1 MCSKERKVKSLSR
14 VRLFATPWTVA
25 YQAPPSMGLSR
36 QEYWSGLPFPFPGDR
51 PNPGIEPG
59 SPTLQADAL
68 RSEPP
73 GKPWCFK
80 LCFKFHVLNLV
91 FINTRELSWEMMF
104 QRNCIRY
111 FHESSVCCSVLFNP
125 LLRIRRR
132 QARAPGGSL
141 VAQQL
146 SPFGAA
152 HQFSPP
158 RGWPVNGERMRS
170 WGALAFPAWDAEGN
184 KEVFQPHRMGVGGEA
199 PPSPRQ
205 SLAVSQVIN

>member
-36 QEYWSGLPFPFPGDR
+36 QEYWSWLPFPFPGDL
-51 PNPGIEPG
+51 PDPGIEPG

-80 LCFKFHVLNLV
+80 FHVLNPV

-125 LLRIRRR
+125 LLRIGRRR
-132 QARAPGGSL
+132 AGRRAVPWRRSSCL
-141 VAQQL
+141 RL
-146 SPFGAA
+146 ELRINSPLRGAG
-152 HQFSPP
+152 P
-158 RGWPVNGERMRS
+158 
-170 WGALAFPAWDAEGN
+170 
-184 KEVFQPHRMGVGGEA
+184 
-199 PPSPRQ
+199 
-205 SLAVSQVIN
+205 